1 MVLSFPVEQKTSPSV
16 MPRMERQKTNKC
28 ESTSY
33 TIIFLMITLEKC
45 VKILNNGQRKYSND
59 EVKLIRDYLYN
70 MARLQIETDNIKTNL
85 NF

>member
-1 MVLSFPVEQKTSPSV
+1 
-16 MPRMERQKTNKC
+16 
-28 ESTSY
+28 
-33 TIIFLMITLEKC
+33 MITLEKC

-59 EVKLIRDYLYN
+59 EVKLIRDYLYT

>member
-1 MVLSFPVEQKTSPSV
+1 
-16 MPRMERQKTNKC
+16 
-28 ESTSY
+28 
-33 TIIFLMITLEKC
+33 MITLEKC